1 LQIESAT
8 GSLRA
13 WCGRAR
19 CATTGTTTATRRST
33 ATGMTTATRRSTATG
48 MPATT
53 AARMRAAA
61 GMPASTATM
70 LRCCAHGR
78 KQSKTHH
85 DRDDLARHARHGR
98 NPSTVPCTLMNVP

>member
-33 ATGMTTATRRSTATG
+33 ATGM
-48 MPATT
+48 PATT

-70 LRCCAHGR
+70 LRSCAHGR

-98 NPSTVPCTLMNVP
+98 NPSTFPCTLMNVP